1 VIQRKHSLI
10 QRHTEFVGSGSKGAF
25 IPELGIIVYGGINI
39 GRGHGRL
46 IGNKSRI
53 QEVAEGITGYV
64 KESKAKAM
72 CSVSGREDYSMR
84 NLKLEA

>member
-25 IPELGIIVYGGINI
+25 IPELGITVYGGINI
-39 GRGHGRL
+39 GQSHGRL

-53 QEVAEGITGYV
+53 QEVAEGNV